1 MGIFWND
8 AQPAVK
14 KETKRVA
21 FLTCMGTVVMWGAF
35 AVLHRTVSDKIPF
48 DYRVILGGVGGT
60 FTAVFNFFL
69 MGLAVQ
75 EIAVIPDEERARAR
89 MQASYTKRMLLQIL
103 WIILAVTVPFFQFAA
118 GLIPLFFPGTFLK
131 LQGIRKSR
139 M

>member
-1 MGIFWND
+1 MGIFWSD

-75 EIAVIPDEERARAR
+75 EIAVIPMKRGQGRVCRRAIQKESCCRSCGSFLR
-89 MQASYTKRMLLQIL
+89 LL
-103 WIILAVTVPFFQFAA
+103 F
-118 GLIPLFFPGTFLK
+118 LFFRLR
-131 LQGIRKSR
+131 QGLSLFSFQEHF
-139 M
+139 